1 MSARYTLIVGTKNW
15 SSWSLRPYLALRATG
30 AAFEEIVV
38 QLRRSESTRTEIL
51 KYTPSGRVPGL
62 RIEENGKSF
71 TVFDSLAICE
81 TLAERHPEA
90 KLWPH
95 DPGARA
101 EARSISAVMHSSF
114 PELRAALSMD
124 FVRRLPAPP
133 LSDDVKE
140 QIAEITGYWEDARQ
154 RFGKGGDFLF
164 GRFSIA
170 DCMYAPVVSRFR
182 SYGIAL
188 SPALASYSDHVLA
201 LAAMRDWWSAAQ
213 VEVDQGLA

>member
-30 AAFEEIVV
+30 AAFEEVVV
-38 QLRRSESTRTEIL
+38 QLRRTESTRADIL
-51 KYTPSGRVPGL
+51 KFTPSGRVPGL

-90 KLWPH
+90 ELWPH

-101 EARSISAVMHSSF
+101 QARSISAVMHSSF
-114 PELRAALSMD
+114 AQLRATLSMD
-124 FVRRLPAPP
+124 FVRQVPTPP
-133 LSDDVKE
+133 LSDEVSE
-140 QIAEITGYWEDARQ
+140 QIAEITGYWEDARE

-182 SYGIAL
+182 TYGIAL
-188 SPALASYSDHVLA
+188 SSALALYSDHIFA
-201 LAAMRDWWSAAQ
+201 LPAMRDWWNAAQ
-213 VEVDQGLA
+213 VEVDKGLA